1 MEYIRFLKVTNLMV
15 FPDLNV
21 TQFQRLTIAVL
32 QNNRTKLNVAIW
44 EKRSRVKLQSTKM
57 KIKRAQQL
65 S

>member
-32 QNNRTKLNVAIW
+32 QNNRTRLNVAIW